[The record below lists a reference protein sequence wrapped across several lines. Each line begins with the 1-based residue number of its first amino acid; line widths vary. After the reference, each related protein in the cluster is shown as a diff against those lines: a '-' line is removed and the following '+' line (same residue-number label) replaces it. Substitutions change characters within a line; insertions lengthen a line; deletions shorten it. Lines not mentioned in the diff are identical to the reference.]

1 MVTPAIKTA
10 IEIIGGY
17 GESGGGVHCPYCF
30 SRDYP
35 QTDNIATCLTCG
47 NPYLIP
53 TGYMPRQRLHKR
65 AYEEE

>member
-10 IEIIGGY
+10 KEIIGDY
-17 GESGGGVHCPYCF
+17 GESGCGVHCPYCF

-35 QTDNIATCLTCG
+35 QTDNIANCLTCG

-65 AYEEE
+65 AYKEE

>member
-35 QTDNIATCLTCG
+35 QTDNIANCLTCG
-47 NPYLIP
+47 NSYYIP
-53 TGYMPRQRLHKR
+53 IGYIPRKSNKER
-65 AYEEE
+65 E